1 MPGDF
6 TSERQAQWQAPPRT
20 IFKVVADENSVV
32 ELPRQSA
39 PGTVYSIMNLGPGE
53 VTVIA
58 HQRPP
63 MTRWQHFRAALRR
76 K

>member
-6 TSERQAQWQAPPRT
+6 AAERAEWVDPPRT

-32 ELPRQSA
+32 QLPRQSS
-39 PGTVYSIMNLGPGE
+39 PGTVYSVLNLGPGE
-53 VTVIA
+53 VTIIA
-58 HQRPP
+58 HQRPL
-63 MTRWQHFRAALRR
+63 MTRWQHFRAALTG